1 MHTETLRIKQDAT
14 LALIAFDSTVSTS
27 CTHLFFCNTGT
38 AIKKLGDVEFLVE
51 KSVQLAALLFE
62 ICVNQLMMKQGFFGS
77 AWKPVTLL
85 LCDGLLVV
93 FRATGSA
100 LLLHNT
106 QNFPGISSRVTRSSP
121 QEKPSTAA
129 LNSL

>member
-51 KSVQLAALLFE
+51 KSVQLAPVFGFCL
-62 ICVNQLMMKQGFFGS
+62 NQLMIKQGFFGS

-106 QNFPGISSRVTRSSP
+106 HDFPGISSRVTCSSP
-121 QEKPSTAA
+121 QEKLLTAA